1 MKWLVLILLLLLAF
15 LQYRLW
21 VGEGSLAQIA
31 LMKHAIEKQERD
43 NAHLRA
49 RNQALASD
57 IEALKSGESVE
68 DRARRDMGMIR
79 NDESFVLIVDEKSPA
94 VDAKK
99 SINNAKP
106 PSKPEPIK
114 PAKKVPLS

>member
-1 MKWLVLILLLLLAF
+1 MKWLVLVLLLLLGF

-31 LMKHAIEKQERD
+31 NLKREIEKQQLD

-49 RNQALASD
+49 RNQALAAE
-57 IEALKSGESVE
+57 IEALKNGTSIE

-79 NDESFVLIVDEKSPA
+79 KDETFVLIVDDK
-94 VDAKK
+94 DKAKK
-99 SINNAKP
+99 P
-106 PSKPEPIK
+106 
-114 PAKKVPLS
+114 